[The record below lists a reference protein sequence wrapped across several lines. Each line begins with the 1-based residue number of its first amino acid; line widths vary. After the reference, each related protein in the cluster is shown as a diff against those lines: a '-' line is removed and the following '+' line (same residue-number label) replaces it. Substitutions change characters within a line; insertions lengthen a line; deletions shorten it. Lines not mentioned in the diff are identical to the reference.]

1 MPSADH
7 DWNAWDTNTKSIEHL
22 LCIRVAIEIDVPE
35 RMRVPGQELPH
46 VQRPRVVRRSEH
58 YDVTQVPGDQPE
70 APLQERAQ
78 EDLAQFRVG
87 LHEFEQLVSIEL
99 DHLARLGHAH
109 AEDRASAGDHR
120 AFAGKL
126 AARMRRDQRVA
137 RLGTHNLQLAGYDD
151 EQRDT
156 PVAGVVQHFAE
167 RRRTAPPADRHSG
180 DLRRRQRRKGVL
192 RVDNG
197 GLQKAHR

>member
-1 MPSADH
+1 FSMRELDPAWPPGTLASMTRTSRPSDAPYTAAARPEGPAPTTARSTT
-7 DWNAWDTNTKSIEHL
+7 W
-22 LCIRVAIEIDVPE
+22 VPSSAS
-35 RMRVPGQELPH
+35 LN
-46 VQRPRVVRRSEH
+46 PRQS
-58 YDVTQVPGDQPE
+58 TIC
-70 APLQERAQ
+70 A
-78 EDLAQFRVG
+78 FVG
-87 LHEFEQLVSIEL
+87 LRRI
-99 DHLARLGHAH
+99 ACPRPITTG
-109 AEDRASAGDHR
+109 
-120 AFAGKL
+120 
-126 AARMRRDQRVA
+126 MRRDPRVA
-137 RLGTHNLQLAGYDD
+137 RRGTHNLQLAGYDD